1 VSAVKA
7 ACERLME
14 HAAGR
19 SGLLVLPCEDGVG
32 LAEMVLVRRADL
44 ELLLATWGEKH
55 SNDI

>member
-1 VSAVKA
+1 VNAVKA

-55 SNDI
+55 Q